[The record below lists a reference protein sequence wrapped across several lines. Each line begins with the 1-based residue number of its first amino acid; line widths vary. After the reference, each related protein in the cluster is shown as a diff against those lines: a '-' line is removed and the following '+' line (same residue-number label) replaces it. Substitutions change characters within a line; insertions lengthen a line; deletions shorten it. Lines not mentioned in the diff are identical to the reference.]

1 MKTVLLST
9 LAAAVIALSA
19 GTALASDASHDDGFA
34 VFLQSQG
41 KAPAR
46 SFLSGADYP
55 TGTDNGWAVYQENAK
70 VPAKR
75 SFAVSVDYAGSD
87 NINSANGRD
96 AVEFRK
102 TQEQSR

>member
-1 MKTVLLST
+1 MKTLILST
-9 LAAAVIALSA
+9 VAAVTLALSA

-34 VFLQSQG
+34 VLLQSQG

-46 SFLSGADYP
+46 SFLANADYP
-55 TGTDNGWAVYQENAK
+55 TGTDNGWAAYLKNAK

-75 SFAVSVDYAGSD
+75 VFAESADYTGYD

-102 TQEQSR
+102 TQSR